1 MSAYLSLSLFAASSL
16 PLLFIASKRKLTTF
30 KKASTLTNQSSLP
43 FDVVQYWLN
52 RDNENKFLID
62 VLGEKA
68 LDWVRKQNTECLSK
82 LNNPENSLM
91 YPRVLSILE
100 SKDKIPYVR
109 KIGDNYY
116 NFWQDS
122 IHKKGILRRTT
133 FESYKTSEPVW
144 EVVLDIDLL
153 SEKEGENWVYK
164 GYNLLEEEG
173 DDDIIPS
180 RVLLSLSRG
189 GADATVIRE
198 YDLHTREFIVTNGFN
213 LPEAKSRI
221 AWKSRD
227 MLLVGTDLNDGVSM
241 TDSGYPRVVREW
253 NRGTDV
259 SESKVLFEGEKA
271 DVATTGYIVSPILM
285 HPNLSSYNRVL
296 YYLTLYL
303 HLYTHIH
310 V

>member
-16 PLLFIASKRKLTTF
+16 PLLFIASKRRLTTF
-30 KKASTLTNQSSLP
+30 KKASTLSNQS
-43 FDVVQYWLN
+43 FDIVQYWLN

-62 VLGEKA
+62 VLGDKA
-68 LDWVRKQNTECLSK
+68 LDWVRKQSTECLTQ

-109 KIGDNYY
+109 KIGDDYY

-122 IHKKGILRRTT
+122 VHKKGILRRTT
-133 FESYKTSEPVW
+133 FESYKTPEPVW

-164 GYNLLEEEG
+164 GYNLLEEG
-173 DDDIIPS
+173 NDDIIPS

-198 YDLHTREFIVTNGFN
+198 YDLHTREFITTNGFN

-227 MLLVGTDLNDGVSM
+227 ILLVGTDLNDGVSM

-253 NRGTDV
+253 KRGTDV

-271 DVATTGYIVSPILM
+271 DVATTGYIVSHILID
-285 HPNLSSYNRVL
+285 HKIDFL
-296 YYLTLYL
+296 
-303 HLYTHIH
+303 
-310 V
+310 